1 MYSLRFYEIE
11 SGYIMAV
18 LKHIRNNAMETNFQA
33 TINKLLGDKKTRG
46 LREFYKNKYDIYE
59 YYLLIFNSD
68 TWFKKLLGDFCEINS
83 QRCLAKKQCESTIE
97 DIMYLLHF
105 SSLVDNDNI
114 ENYCRKYS
122 L

>member
-1 MYSLRFYEIE
+1 MNSLRFYEIE

-18 LKHIRNNAMETNFQA
+18 LKHIRNNAMENNFQA

-68 TWFKKLLGDFCEINS
+68 TWFKKLLGDF
-83 QRCLAKKQCESTIE
+83 L
-97 DIMYLLHF
+97 
-105 SSLVDNDNI
+105 
-114 ENYCRKYS
+114 
-122 L
+122 